1 MSATLSAPAAAGYS
15 GKAPWQK
22 LGLARGLRIL
32 LRRAPGDYATLVGAR
47 AEDLTLVGTRAAFDV
62 AHLFVDR
69 AAALTRELASLSAR
83 LAADG
88 VIWVS
93 WPKQASGV
101 ATDIREDTVRD
112 VALPLGLVDVKVCAI
127 DATWS
132 GLKLVW
138 RREQRA
144 GKPARA

>member
-1 MSATLSAPAAAGYS
+1 MSATRSTTAAGYS

-22 LGLARGLRIL
+22 LGLARGQRIL
-32 LRRAPGDYATLVGAR
+32 LRHAPADYASLVGAHADDLTLVGAR
-47 AEDLTLVGTRAAFDV
+47 AAFDI

-69 AAALTRELASLSAR
+69 SATLARELAALSNR
-83 LAADG
+83 LPADG
-88 VIWVS
+88 MLWVS
-93 WPKQASGV
+93 WPKKASGV
-101 ATDIREDTVRD
+101 PTDIREDHVREL
-112 VALPLGLVDVKVCAI
+112 ALPLGLVDVKVCAI

-138 RREQRA
+138 RRERRA